1 MVLQEKFVYLPAA
14 VKVMKQKCAFAK
26 DFFERNRQFVVNEN
40 AGTVQDVAKL
50 FFESNTLYKYKLTFQ
65 KSNAIVITHKN
76 YNRY

>member
-14 VKVMKQKCAFAK
+14 VKVMKQEKSFAK

-40 AGTVQDVAKL
+40 AGTVQDVAKI

-65 KSNAIVITHKN
+65 KANAIVITHKK